1 MQDDLAL
8 ACEAWRQQEVRETA
22 LVVIQDKDLQ
32 RILAVWPLVGR
43 QVVAEPL
50 DVPAL
55 DWNGL
60 WACVQVDVAG
70 LEAVAGL
77 PVGRGLAAYARAK
90 ALRLIYPDGTLHAYG
105 KMAVQKLIK
114 DALIGGGG
122 K

>member
-1 MQDDLAL
+1 MDEDLAL
-8 ACEAWRQQEVRETA
+8 ACDGYRAAEVKETA

-32 RILAVWPLVGR
+32 RILSVWPLVGR
-43 QVVAEPL
+43 RVFAQPL
-50 DVPAL
+50 DVAPG
-55 DWNGL
+55 DWTGL
-60 WACVQVDVAG
+60 WDCVDVDLKG

-77 PVGRGLAAYARAK
+77 PVGRGPMAYARAK

-114 DALIGGGG
+114 DALVGSG